1 MHQVT
6 YKKISIKLSSDFSED
21 TLQARIEWNNIFN
34 ALKVKKKKKK
44 ILLAKISKTNK
55 AILQKWRRNEDFHR
69 SPLLHVLH
77 SRKP

>member
-34 ALKVKKKKKK
+34 ALKVKKKKKNTT
-44 ILLAKISKTNK
+44 S
-55 AILQKWRRNEDFHR
+55 QD
-69 SPLLHVLH
+69 
-77 SRKP
+77 